1 VHFPGSFP
9 LLPGNPI
16 SLEVLQINQQPLPF
30 FSAANKDTQVMVFV
44 MDSLANSFQQQP
56 VLGIYLPTE

>member
-9 LLPGNPI
+9 LLPCNPI

-30 FSAANKDTQVMVFV
+30 FSAAFL
-44 MDSLANSFQQQP
+44 SLWLLDKFQPAGRRLLNLALERQ
-56 VLGIYLPTE
+56 